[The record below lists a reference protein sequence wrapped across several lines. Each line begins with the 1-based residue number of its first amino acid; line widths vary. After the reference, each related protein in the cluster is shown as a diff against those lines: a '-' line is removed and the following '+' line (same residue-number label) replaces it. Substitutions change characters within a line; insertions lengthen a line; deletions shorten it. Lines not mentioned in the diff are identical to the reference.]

1 MKKITQSFL
10 LFTILFFA
18 TSFVN
23 TANSQDCSHTFNMID
38 SYGDGWSGN
47 TVSVFVNDNPALDP
61 SGAVLSAQTLASGA
75 SGSFN
80 FMASPNDIITLS
92 WVEGSYSYEVSF
104 EIIGCDG
111 ATVIASGDFG
121 NTLEPVEPVEPAEC
135 GDTITYCYDNGVSEI
150 FNASVDNVG
159 DYITVSVVEGDTE
172 SGYDFLVIY
181 DSSDNSGTEL
191 YREAGDHAGVLITST
206 TGVISVWVE
215 ADSSVS
221 CLVPSSFSGLPDTS
235 LVMNISCAPPPTCF
249 APTGLSATATSSTEA
264 TASWTAGDSET
275 AWQYVVQPSG
285 TGEPTGA
292 GTATTTN
299 PISLSGLMSNTAY
312 EIWLRADCGGD
323 LSSWVSTDF
332 TTLCDVF
339 TAPYSQ
345 DFENTGAIPNCWSMN
360 GDEPWLF
367 TNSAANSHI
376 GNAGSIGNTT
386 ASGGYF
392 AYVDDSSPDSIGTT
406 LESPFIDASSLTTP
420 VLSFYLLSNNEGN
433 SNVSLSVDVY
443 DGAAWNTGLYTSNS
457 NTADWEEVIVNLSN
471 LTITG
476 SIQVRFVVDER
487 PTGDYYD
494 DVAIDDFKIMEL
506 PSCAKPT
513 DLSISNI
520 TSISASLN
528 WTAGDTETAWQY
540 VIQASGTGEPTG
552 SGLATTTNPLLLS
565 GLTSNTDYEI
575 YLRADCDGEFSEWVR
590 TTFITTAG
598 CGDSI
603 SITYENNF
611 NGLIYSFSAPSGQ
624 YASVTVGGQTESCC
638 DRMWITDGSGNALY
652 GSQTSPIAGSLSGT
666 YESTD
671 GTILIYVDSDVSAV
685 YEMTFVFTCADP
697 PSCIAPTALSA
708 TATSATEAT
717 VSWTAGDS
725 ETAWQYVVQASGT
738 GEPTGA
744 GTATTTNPISLSGL
758 MSNTAYEIY
767 LRADCGGDL
776 SPWVSTDFTTPPAPI
791 IPDYTNDFSLFPGDL
806 WSEAE
811 GTLANG
817 PSGTTSLW
825 GTGNFAHGT
834 DAPAAYINIYFT
846 NRDEWLISPS
856 FDLSGV
862 NYYLNVDVAA
872 TEYYSSFST
881 GDPVD
886 AIWGVDDFV
895 TLMVSEDSGLTWTE
909 LYRWD
914 ANNNPGVAGAAMP
927 EIDLSAYTGLAKFA
941 FYAESTAS
949 NEDIDFFVDNFSVTS
964 TSLGIQEVSTLQFK
978 YFPNPVNDKLTI
990 NAQTNVDNIVVLNM
1004 LGQVVSSQRPNS
1016 LNCMVD
1022 MAELRTGVYFVQVS
1036 IGNSTQTVRVLKQ

>member
-1 MKKITQSFL
+1 
-10 LFTILFFA
+10 
-18 TSFVN
+18 
-23 TANSQDCSHTFNMID
+23 MID

-121 NTLEPVEPVEPAEC
+121 NTLEPVEPAEPAEC
-135 GDTITYCYDNGVSEI
+135 GDTITYCYDNGLSEI

-159 DYITVSVVEGDTE
+159 DYITVSIVEGDTE

-191 YREAGDHAGVLITST
+191 YREAGDHAGVSITST

-264 TASWTAGDSET
+264 TVSWTAGDSET
-275 AWQYVVQPSG
+275 AWQYVVQPSA

-299 PISLSGLMSNTAY
+299 PLSLSGLMSNTAY

-345 DFENTGAIPNCWSMN
+345 DFENTGAIPNCWSMS

-392 AYVDDSSPDSIGTT
+392 AYVDDSVPDSTGTT

-443 DGAAWNTGLYTSNS
+443 DGAAWNNGFYTSSS
-457 NTADWEEVIVNLSN
+457 NTADWEQVIVNLSS
-471 LTITG
+471 LIITG
-476 SIQVRFVVDER
+476 PIQVRFVVDER
-487 PTGDYYD
+487 PTGDFYD
-494 DVAIDDFKIMEL
+494 DVAIDDVKIMEL

-513 DLSISNI
+513 DLSVSNI
-520 TSISASLN
+520 TSISASLTWN
-528 WTAGDTETAWQY
+528 AGDSETAWEY
-540 VIQASGTGEPTG
+540 VIQASGTGEPIGAGT
-552 SGLATTTNPLLLS
+552 ATTTNPLSFS
-565 GLTSNTDYEI
+565 GLISNTDYEI
-575 YLRADCDGEFSEWVR
+575 YLRADCGGELSEWVR

-598 CGDSI
+598 CGDSV

-638 DRMWITDGSGNALY
+638 DDMWITDGSGNPLY
-652 GSQTSPIAGSLSGT
+652 GSQASPIAGSLSGT

-671 GTILIYVDSDVSAV
+671 GTILIYVDSDGSVN
-685 YEMTFVFTCADP
+685 YEMTFAFSCYDP

-708 TATSATEAT
+708 AATSSTEAT

-725 ETAWQYVVQASGT
+725 ETAWEYVVQAAGT
-738 GEPTGA
+738 GEPTETA
-744 GTATTTNPISLSGL
+744 TATTTNPLSLSGL
-758 MSNTAYEIY
+758 MSNTAYEIW

-791 IPDYTNDFSLFPGDL
+791 VPDYTNDFSTGLGEF
-806 WSEAE
+806 WTKAE
-811 GTLANG
+811 GSINSG
-817 PSGTTSLW
+817 PSGTISGWVTQDFSGNVYGFARFNLW
-825 GTGNFAHGT
+825 NTG
-834 DAPAAYINIYFT
+834 DVDWI
-846 NRDEWLISPS
+846 ISPV
-856 FDLSGV
+856 FDLSGGT
-862 NYYLNVDVAA
+862 YFLNLDVMVSAYSGGGLIDMGSDDVVSLVA
-872 TEYYSSFST
+872 TFDNGISWTILKQWTVADALTNSFTGMLEIELSGYSS
-881 GDPVD
+881 
-886 AIWGVDDFV
+886 
-895 TLMVSEDSGLTWTE
+895 
-909 LYRWD
+909 
-914 ANNNPGVAGAAMP
+914 
-927 EIDLSAYTGLAKFA
+927 AKFA
-941 FYAESTAS
+941 VIADEGTIDDIEDYYF
-949 NEDIDFFVDNFSVTS
+949 DIDNFTITS
-964 TSLGIQEVSTLQFK
+964 SSLGTNDLEVYQFT

-990 NAQTNVDNIVVLNM
+990 NAQTNIDNIVVLNM
-1004 LGQVVSSQRPNS
+1004 LGQVVSRQSPNS
-1016 LNCMVD
+1016 LNCLVD
-1022 MAELRTGVYFVQVS
+1022 MAAMRTGVYFVQVS
-1036 IGNSTQTVRVLKQ
+1036 IGSGRTKAGTPKRNE